1 MALLLIFAAKR
12 QVMAT
17 NRIREIMSTKGITA
31 EELSSRIPSSRTESG
46 HISVSA
52 LNQHITGN
60 PSVDVLEKISLALD
74 VPIWQL
80 FISPEDAAGEDSS
93 DFCAFIRWKGIHY
106 TADTEDEFWRIV
118 EELRTMAG
126 RQ

>member
-1 MALLLIFAAKR
+1 ME
-12 QVMAT
+12 MNT
-17 NRIREIMSTKGITA
+17 RIKEIMHTKGMNNVILAEKMGVSKQAAGKMINAESLTTA
-31 EELSSRIPSSRTESG
+31 T
-46 HISVSA
+46 
-52 LNQHITGN
+52 
-60 PSVDVLEKISLALD
+60 LEKISLALD

-118 EELRTMAG
+118 DELRMMAG

>member
-1 MALLLIFAAKR
+1 
-12 QVMAT
+12 
-17 NRIREIMSTKGITA
+17 MSVKGITA
-31 EELSSRIPSSRTESG
+31 EDLSSRIPSSRTESG

-60 PSVDVLEKISLALD
+60 PSVDILAKISIALD

-80 FISPEDAAGEDSS
+80 FISPEDAAGNDS

-106 TADTEDEFWRIV
+106 TADSEDEFWRIV
-118 EELRTMAG
+118 DELRTMAG